1 MPRVGVAT
9 TARATT
15 TAREVVPERNARARR
30 RGRNVA
36 RAKRRARARER
47 GDEDADDDGASV
59 ASGRAATTPRASPFG
74 ALAALREALPEAK
87 TAPAT
92 AREDDDDDDDD
103 DDDAVTTKA
112 TKGKLPVRVRA
123 TKSGRRGKTVTIVD
137 GVLRAEARAICAEF
151 KQSLGVGGTVE
162 DVDGGDGGPTL
173 AMVTIQGEHVDF
185 CVRDL
190 VGRGYARA
198 KKA

>member
-1 MPRVGVAT
+1 M
-9 TARATT
+9 
-15 TAREVVPERNARARR
+15 
-30 RGRNVA
+30 
-36 RAKRRARARER
+36 
-47 GDEDADDDGASV
+47 
-59 ASGRAATTPRASPFG
+59 
-74 ALAALREALPEAK
+74 
-87 TAPAT
+87 
-92 AREDDDDDDDD
+92 
-103 DDDAVTTKA
+103 
-112 TKGKLPVRVRA
+112 
-123 TKSGRRGKTVTIVD
+123 TIVD

>member
-1 MPRVGVAT
+1 M
-9 TARATT
+9 
-15 TAREVVPERNARARR
+15 
-30 RGRNVA
+30 
-36 RAKRRARARER
+36 
-47 GDEDADDDGASV
+47 
-59 ASGRAATTPRASPFG
+59 
-74 ALAALREALPEAK
+74 AK

-92 AREDDDDDDDD
+92 AREDEDGDAE
-103 DDDAVTTKA
+103 DDAMA

-137 GVLRAEARAICAEF
+137 GVLYAEARAMCAEF
-151 KQSLGVGGTVE
+151 KQSLGVGGSI
-162 DVDGGDGGPTL
+162 DAVDGDATL

>member
-15 TAREVVPERNARARR
+15 TARAVVPERNARARR

-59 ASGRAATTPRASPFG
+59 ASGRAATAPRASPFG

-92 AREDDDDDDDD
+92 AREDEDGDAE
-103 DDDAVTTKA
+103 DDAMA

>member
-1 MPRVGVAT
+1 MPRLGVATTTARAAT
-9 TARATT
+9 TARA
-15 TAREVVPERNARARR
+15 VVPETERR
-30 RGRNVA
+30 RRRRRRNVA
-36 RAKRRARARER
+36 RAKRRGRASER
-47 GDEDADDDGASV
+47 GDEDADDDDARV
-59 ASGRAATTPRASPFG
+59 ERGREATAPRASPFG

-87 TAPAT
+87 AKTAPAT
-92 AREDDDDDDDD
+92 AREDEDGDAE
-103 DDDAVTTKA
+103 DDAMA
-112 TKGKLPVRVRA
+112 NKGKLPVRVRA

-137 GVLRAEARAICAEF
+137 GVLYAEARAMCAEF
-151 KQSLGVGGTVE
+151 KQSLGVGGSI
-162 DVDGGDGGPTL
+162 DAVDGDATL